1 MKILMYFVD
10 ALPGNRVTMME
21 KSLKFKEFNK
31 FVASYG
37 ERGTRGLQFSNVF
50 TGTPDTPRSLSALF
64 FGKEAI
70 ETELASRASW
80 PGYATDLEFSSV
92 FKKLQNFEFE
102 VSFYLSKREITSKRF
117 VPQECIAE
125 ARIYDSSRHRLSEHN
140 FIAKNSLVFFQN
152 NDYHFEIDDRHGHK
166 SAFKVG
172 LARVLNHVN
181 TEVNFELYDF
191 VIFFS
196 DHGSVLSDSLK
207 SDWSL
212 TEDRIRCFLYLWS
225 KQGFNRTQEE
235 SFLSIIDLHQI
246 LLNIA
251 KGKQAI
257 SSSIIA
263 SREKQGIV
271 FEDYDSFYP
280 SINANHDEWGYLR
293 HGMLHR
299 ISVKNPQFNSS
310 IIDVSAYRKE
320 NKKKNQERYSTLHQQ
335 LDDAVKI
342 LNLRSKSFFE
352 FYKRLLQEKQ
362 MTFGDSSSDFY
373 YLNGEKRLRG
383 NLSKRYFQLKSRFK
397 R

>member
-1 MKILMYFVD
+1 M
-10 ALPGNRVTMME
+10 
-21 KSLKFKEFNK
+21 
-31 FVASYG
+31 
-37 ERGTRGLQFSNVF
+37 
-50 TGTPDTPRSLSALF
+50 
-64 FGKEAI
+64 
-70 ETELASRASW
+70 
-80 PGYATDLEFSSV
+80 
-92 FKKLQNFEFE
+92 
-102 VSFYLSKREITSKRF
+102 
-117 VPQECIAE
+117 
-125 ARIYDSSRHRLSEHN
+125 
-140 FIAKNSLVFFQN
+140 
-152 NDYHFEIDDRHGHK
+152 
-166 SAFKVG
+166 
-172 LARVLNHVN
+172 
-181 TEVNFELYDF
+181 NFELYDF

-207 SDWSL
+207 SEWAL
-212 TEDRIRCFLYLWS
+212 TEDRIKCFLYLWS
-225 KQGFNRTQEE
+225 KQGFDRTQEE

-280 SINANHDEWGYLR
+280 SIIANHDEWGYLR

-310 IIDVSAYRKE
+310 IIDVSTYRKE

-352 FYKRLLQEKQ
+352 FNKRLLQGKQ

-383 NLSKRYFQLKSRFK
+383 NLRKRYFQLKSRFK